1 MKEIEEKVE
10 GLKDDYKDNKV
21 QWHLLDLTMLEG
33 VVRLYEFGLTKYK
46 RNSWK
51 YIEDGEERCYSAAI
65 RHLNLHRNGEE
76 IDEESKQMHID
87 AAIWNLLTMKYHYLK
102 NKKNGNK

>member
-1 MKEIEEKVE
+1 MTEEKVE

-33 VVRLYEFGLTKYK
+33 VVRLYEFGLKKYK

-65 RHLNLHRNGEE
+65 RHLNLHRKGEE
-76 IDEESKQMHID
+76 LDKESGQMHID

-102 NKKNGNK
+102 NKDNGES